1 MLTSKAKGIEN
12 LKEKLIDLRNAKTM
26 ADEKMKRYNFKH
38 YANFEICE
46 ALEVVSYNKGIP
58 PHGPGHTPSMD
69 ESYSFHLP
77 T

>member
-1 MLTSKAKGIEN
+1 MIMKRKVQRSSL
-12 LKEKLIDLRNAKTM
+12 DLRVIKGL
-26 ADEKMKRYNFKH
+26 
-38 YANFEICE
+38 E
-46 ALEVVSYNKGIP
+46 AMMETRVLKVSVPTWGVQGGGGLGGGGGGIP

>member
-26 ADEKMKRYNFKH
+26 ADEKMKTSDAWYNFKH

-46 ALEVVSYNKGIP
+46 ALEVVSLILK
-58 PHGPGHTPSMD
+58 D
-69 ESYSFHLP
+69 HLLNWR
-77 T
+77 